1 MKRIW
6 FTCCLIVLTS
16 VTLPAQVPLV
26 NQPLVPASAKPGS
39 KGFVLEVNG
48 TGFSP
53 RAVVEWNG
61 SERVTEFISRGHL
74 KTTINASDVAKPG
87 TAWVR
92 VVNPG
97 GVASGVAF
105 FPIRRQSSSFT
116 FTQKPVFP
124 NCLGV
129 AVGDFNND
137 GLLDVAWGS
146 SLGTL
151 NVSLGDG
158 KGGFQSPIPSSGAG
172 TNVMIAAD
180 FNGDGNLDLA
190 VDQGAT
196 IAIYLGDGHGNL
208 AYKSLVSTYGGNSP
222 LAIADFNQD
231 GILDI
236 YSAGWST
243 GQQYIEIYAGNGDGT
258 FKLASSYYTSY
269 FSEFPAVGDFNGDG
283 WLDLVISEFQTN
295 SMEFFSGGSGGFS
308 DGGSIP
314 DGAENPIAAD
324 MNGDGKLDILDYG
337 CILLGKGD
345 GTFTTGGCAQY
356 SGIPVAIGD
365 FDGDGQPDA
374 ALSNPFGSPP
384 LLVIALGAGDGT
396 FKKSF
401 EFPAGLNGG
410 PGAIGDF
417 NADGRLDA
425 VTNDGYL
432 MLQTTAS
439 LTPVELAFGNQNVK
453 TTSPPQPATLT
464 NVGTRALVIKRIG
477 VDGTNRRDFAQTNN
491 CGSSLPAG
499 SSCQIQ
505 VTFTPLHAGTRLAS
519 LFVNYD
525 GVGSP
530 QTVALSGTGIAPATV
545 SLTPSHLTFATRLI
559 HTVSKAQIATLTN
572 TGTLDVNVS
581 NIGTTGPFPETNNCP
596 PTLPAGNACQI
607 SVQFAPTTRGSAKG
621 TLSVS
626 DDAQGSPQTVALSG
640 QGMVVRLSPRGI
652 NFADQKVG
660 TKSSPVPV
668 EVDNVDSNPV
678 TISQIII
685 GGADATDFADQ
696 SKCGTSIPPHGHCT
710 VNVTFMP
717 TKLGQRSATLEVFDD
732 GGGSPQTIPLS
743 GTGT

>member
-1 MKRIW
+1 MKLIRLTW
-6 FTCCLIVLTS
+6 CLMTFAS
-16 VTLPAQVPLV
+16 ATLVAQVPLV

-39 KGFVLEVNG
+39 QGFVLEVNG
-48 TGFSP
+48 TGFSR
-53 RAVVEWNG
+53 RAVIEWNE
-61 SERVTEFISRGHL
+61 SERATEFISRSRL
-74 KTTINASDVAKPG
+74 RTTISALDVAKAG

-97 GVASGVAF
+97 GASSVAF

-116 FTQKPVFP
+116 FTQKLAFP
-124 NCLGV
+124 SCVGV

-146 SLGTL
+146 SAGYL

-158 KGGFQSPIPSSGAG
+158 KGGFQSPIPSSGGASA
-172 TNVMIAAD
+172 VMIAAD
-180 FNGDGNLDLA
+180 LNGDGNLDLA
-190 VDQGAT
+190 VDGGST

-208 AYKSLVSTYGGNSP
+208 IYKSLVSTYGGNSP

-236 YSAGWST
+236 YSAGWNTAQKWFEIDT
-243 GQQYIEIYAGNGDGT
+243 GRGDGT
-258 FKLASSYYTSY
+258 FNFGVGNDTGF

-283 WLDLVISEFQTN
+283 WPDLVISEFQTN
-295 SMEFFSGGSGGFS
+295 SMEFFSGSSGGFS

-314 DGAENPIAAD
+314 DGAEKPIAAD
-324 MNGDGKLDILDYG
+324 MNRDGKLDILDYG

-345 GTFTTGGCAQY
+345 GTFITGGCAQY
-356 SGIPVAIGD
+356 SGIPVATGD
-365 FDGDGQPDA
+365 FDGDGQLDA
-374 ALSNPFGSPP
+374 VLSNSGGSSP

-401 EFPAGLNGG
+401 EFPAGLSGG

-417 NADGRLDA
+417 N
-425 VTNDGYL
+425 NDGWLDVVTSDGFL

-439 LTPVELAFGNQNVK
+439 LTPVNLAFGNQNVK

-464 NVGTRALVIKRIG
+464 NAGTRALVIKRIG
-477 VDGTNRRDFAQTNN
+477 INGINRRDFAQTSD

-545 SLTPSHLTFATRLI
+545 SLTPSQFTFATRLI
-559 HTVSKAQIATLTN
+559 NTLSKAQIATLTN
-572 TGTLDVNVS
+572 TGALDVNIS
-581 NIGTTGPFPETNNCP
+581 SIGTTGPFPETNNCP
-596 PTLPAGNACQI
+596 PILPAGNACQI
-607 SVQFAPTTRGSAKG
+607 SVQFAPTTRGPANG
-621 TLSVS
+621 TLSVN
-626 DDAQGSPQTVALSG
+626 DDAQGSPQTIALSG
-640 QGMVVRLSPRGI
+640 EGTVVRLSPRGI

-668 EVDNVDSNPV
+668 EVINLDSNPV
-678 TISQIII
+678 AISQIVI
-685 GGADATDFADQ
+685 GGANSTDFADQ
-696 SKCGTSIPPHGHCT
+696 SKCGTSIPPHGHCM
-710 VNVTFMP
+710 VKVTFVP
-717 TKLGQRSATLEVFDD
+717 TKQGQRSATLDVFDD
-732 GGGSPQTIPLS
+732 GGGSPQKVSLS
-743 GTGT
+743 GNGT